1 MHAYRKCIAWAV
13 STEQTHQWHCTDV
26 HSVLGFEASEDFEAS
41 AIRHRGSS
49 SADKRGGSGAR
60 RLKQQAEASTTPD
73 QIPANKQT
81 AKVCPALSSWA
92 LKLLPSLACLGKRAK
107 SRPRS
112 HYTWTD
118 GRMDPPPIP
127 WCVLVVIDASTF
139 LMSNKSR
146 SSVCTWL
153 YQLRTQLVYRQ
164 TPHAKERPLDRS
176 SSSYS
181 FILEMH
187 AIS

>member
-1 MHAYRKCIAWAV
+1 MHCVSREHRADTSVTLYRCAV
-13 STEQTHQWHCTDV
+13 RAGL
-26 HSVLGFEASEDFEAS
+26 LGFEASEDFEAS
-41 AIRHRGSS
+41 AIRHRGLS